1 MNEQGTAA
9 RIVAVAE
16 RILRDEGADA
26 VSMRR
31 VGQAVGVTAMA
42 IYRHY
47 PSREALLRAVA
58 DRGARALAER
68 WLRHAPPSGGLEER
82 MSAAL
87 DGFLDFAL
95 GDPHLYRF
103 LILDAWEGARRFP
116 EDFRDGQGPPF
127 SVVTALVEEGMR
139 TGFLRADDPLE
150 VAMTVTSATQGLVQQ
165 YLSGRI
171 GMDEADFRALC
182 HRSTWRV
189 VNGLRSKTE
198 A

>member
-1 MNEQGTAA
+1 VNEQGTGA

-68 WLRHAPPSGGLEER
+68 WIRHTPAGGLEER
-82 MSAAL
+82 VSAAL

-103 LILDAWEGARRFP
+103 LILDAWTGARRFP

-127 SVVTALVEEGMR
+127 SVLTALVEEGMR
-139 TGFLRADDPLE
+139 TGLLREDHPLE
-150 VAMTVTSATQGLVQQ
+150 VAMTVTSTVQGLVQQ

-171 GMDEADFRALC
+171 AMDEADFRALC

-189 VNGLRSKTE
+189 VNGLRAREE